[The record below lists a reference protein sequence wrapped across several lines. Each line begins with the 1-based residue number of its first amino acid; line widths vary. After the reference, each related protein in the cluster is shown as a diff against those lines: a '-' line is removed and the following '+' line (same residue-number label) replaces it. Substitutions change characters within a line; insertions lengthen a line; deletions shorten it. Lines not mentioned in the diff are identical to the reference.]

1 MQIHHPQRMTA
12 SNKQGYRGY
21 ISARMEMGRS
31 TPQHIQQLVIRDYC
45 AKHGMT
51 FLLSAT
57 EYCME
62 GCTLILDA
70 VLAELNALEGI
81 VMYSLY
87 QMPTSKE
94 TRMAMYKA
102 LFDAGCELHCA
113 AENIAIK
120 NWEDAAR
127 IEDVWLVR
135 DVMATQADAIDSLKQ
150 YA

>member
-1 MQIHHPQRMTA
+1 
-12 SNKQGYRGY
+12 
-21 ISARMEMGRS
+21 MGRS

-45 AKHGMT
+45 AKRGMQ

-70 VLAELNALEGI
+70 VLDELDTLEGM

-87 QMPTSKE
+87 QMPTDKNKRE
-94 TRMAMYKA
+94 HMYRT
-102 LFDAGCELHCA
+102 LFEHGCSLHCA
-113 AENIAIK
+113 AENIAIHD
-120 NWEDAAR
+120 WQEARR
-127 IEDVWLVR
+127 IEDTWLVR
-135 DVMATQADAIDSLKQ
+135 DVMKAQDAGLIADLKH